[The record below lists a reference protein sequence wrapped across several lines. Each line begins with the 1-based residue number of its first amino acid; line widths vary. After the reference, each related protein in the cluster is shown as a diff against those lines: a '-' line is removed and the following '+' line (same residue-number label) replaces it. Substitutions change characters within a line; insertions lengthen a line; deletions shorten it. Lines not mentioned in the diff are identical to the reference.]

1 MEITASK
8 TIPGRT
14 DVSITPH
21 SDVSIQTASRDEH
34 AGVTIHNHGIGYSGV
49 KIHMENCG
57 LAAVASVVSLSEGKY
72 VALQT
77 GDGSSLFLS
86 AEQARVLADFVNA
99 LCQA

>member
-8 TIPGRT
+8 AIPGRT

-21 SDVSIQTASRDEH
+21 SDVTIRTASRGDHE
-34 AGVTIHNHGIGYSGV
+34 GVTLYNYGIGYSGV
-49 KIHMENCG
+49 NIHMENCG
-57 LAAVASVVSLSEGKY
+57 LAVAAPVVSVSEGKY
-72 VALQT
+72 VSLQT

-99 LCQA
+99 L